1 MNPTNQINQATE
13 QKKQKNFINL
23 SASLKAKILDN
34 LRNALDVIS
43 NTPSIQA
50 QAFAV
55 HGESRT
61 PRPRTIGNQ
70 PVEPSLEEQTAGLCV
85 IAFGPL
91 AILLMAQ
98 INAMPELYNQ
108 LQVMHMRELQSSN
121 EASSS
126 SESGDSIITPG
137 SSLII

>member
-1 MNPTNQINQATE
+1 MNPTTE
-13 QKKQKNFINL
+13 QKKQKNFNITL
-23 SASLKAKILDN
+23 GLKAKILDN
-34 LRNALDVIS
+34 LSKAIDVIS
-43 NTPSIQA
+43 NTPQMQC

-55 HGESRT
+55 HEELRT
-61 PRPRTIGNQ
+61 PKDPNIPHFGPTG
-70 PVEPSLEEQTAGLCV
+70 ESLEEQTAGLCV

-137 SSLII
+137 SSLIV